1 MREMENWMQ
10 MIIAVLSG
18 LVTAIPLVYKLV
30 EYIRKAVKEKNWP
43 SMLEKGMTRMATSE
57 KKFESGADRK
67 EWVIAMM
74 KASADSWNYDLDV
87 EALSKMIDSLCD
99 MSNVVNAPAEQ

>member
-1 MREMENWMQ
+1 MRERENWMQ

-43 SMLEKGMTRMATSE
+43 SMLEKVMNLMETAE
-57 KKFESGADRK
+57 KKFEDGADRK

-74 KASADSWNYDLDV
+74 KASADSLNYDLDV